1 LLQRCLAADWQRRTV
16 LANAIRRRGDA
27 VGRDVPEDP
36 VTIVQTQPVAAEEST
51 TWFAIDRREREML
64 RGYFLDSFH
73 HVGEDLPPCADGADG
88 AGLLYL
94 RGLLDTALWVA
105 DDLGWW
111 RDDDP
116 RSEFVLTLPPA
127 RLRTVLRDVRRDAF
141 ATIEAYELKAPDI
154 DGYLDVALAVDG
166 MLARLDVDHSPGDD

>member
-1 LLQRCLAADWQRRTV
+1 
-16 LANAIRRRGDA
+16 
-27 VGRDVPEDP
+27 
-36 VTIVQTQPVAAEEST
+36 VTIVPSTPVAAAEPT
-51 TWFAIDRREREML
+51 AWFAIDRRERELL

-73 HVGEDLPPCADGADG
+73 HVGEDLPPYADGADA

-116 RSEFVLTLPPA
+116 RNEFVLTLPPA

-166 MLARLDVDHSPGDD
+166 MLARLEVDLSHSGDR